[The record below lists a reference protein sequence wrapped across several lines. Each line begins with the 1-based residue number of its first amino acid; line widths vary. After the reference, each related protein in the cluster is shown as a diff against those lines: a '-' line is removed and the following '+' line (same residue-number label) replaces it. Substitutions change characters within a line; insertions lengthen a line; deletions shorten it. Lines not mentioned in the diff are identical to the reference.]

1 MHDDQT
7 FIDPTSDDEATAR
20 PIATDHP
27 PFALLVNGIAIA
39 QVPFEQM
46 IDACAELMIHGGA
59 PQCPF
64 SVTATR
70 LPEYEMTGLPWFTEP
85 GAVIA
90 TDGHPLPPAHT
101 ATAETASLTASD
113 LETRPDKPRRKA
125 VVTILE
131 PGSPLGS
138 GFSVRPWPDHVRCVP
153 SCLLRCALFAP
164 VGSAGKRHRKPVKL
178 VTPAGLEVSVRGP
191 QLLESDLDT
200 FIGVLHIVRREI
212 EGSLVCVSMADLVAA
227 CGRTDGEKTREH
239 LVRSL
244 RRLASATV
252 SVRETKYCAHYEGH
266 LLQNLSI
273 VRGHLRTVTFRVP
286 AAFYEL
292 FAANKTYL
300 DLSDRRNCAGRP
312 VAGWLQA
319 FLATHRHP
327 LAYSKS
333 LYRRLMGLRSTQ
345 FTFNRQ
351 LVKALKHLLKI
362 GFLTEFT
369 IDSHGNVHVVRKA
382 ISKKTKT
389 AKS

>member
-1 MHDDQT
+1 MHDDQS
-7 FIDPTSDDEATAR
+7 FVDPTSDDEATAR
-20 PIATDHP
+20 PTATDRP

-39 QVPFEQM
+39 QVPFEHM

-59 PQCPF
+59 PHCPF

-70 LPEYEMTGLPWFTEP
+70 LPECEMTELPWFTEA
-85 GAVIA
+85 GAVITA
-90 TDGHPLPPAHT
+90 DGHPLPADAP
-101 ATAETASLTASD
+101 TAETASLTPSG
-113 LETRPDKPRRKA
+113 LKTRPDKPRRKA
-125 VVTILE
+125 VVTVLE
-131 PGSPLGS
+131 PGSPIGS

-164 VGSAGKRHRKPVKL
+164 VGSAGKRHRKLVEL
-178 VTPAGLEVSVRGP
+178 VTPAGLDVSVHGP
-191 QLLESDLDT
+191 QLLQSDLDT
-200 FIGVLHIVRREI
+200 FAGVLHIVRREI

-227 CGRTDGEKTREH
+227 CGRSDGDKTRQH

-252 SVRETKYCAHYEGH
+252 SIREPRYCTHYEGH

-273 VRGHLRTVTFRVP
+273 VRGQLRTVTLRVP
-286 AAFYEL
+286 AAFYQL
-292 FAANKTYL
+292 FAGNKTYL

-327 LAYSKS
+327 LAYSKV
-333 LYRRLMGLRSTQ
+333 LYRGLMGLRSTQ

-351 LVKALKHLLKI
+351 LVKALKHVLKV

-382 ISKKTKT
+382 VPKKTKS